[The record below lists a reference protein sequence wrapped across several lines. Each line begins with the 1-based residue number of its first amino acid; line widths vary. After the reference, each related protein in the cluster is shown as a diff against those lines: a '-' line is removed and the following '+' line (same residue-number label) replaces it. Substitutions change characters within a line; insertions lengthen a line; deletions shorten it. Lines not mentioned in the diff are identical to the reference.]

1 MKAWLGN
8 AVVTAAVAE
17 RLCPQLRIDCLQ
29 LALQCRSYDRSCG
42 EIVSAVA
49 DRLPAVADRL
59 PAVAEEAGRVS
70 LRCIVREGIV
80 LQLGEHATRG
90 SVLHVRRNT
99 CFPCA
104 SVLSFFPRVMCVMPC
119 PGVCHFGHCGSKS
132 GKHCGSRNGPRSGG
146 FLTAVADGRT

>member
-1 MKAWLGN
+1 MKAWLCN

-70 LRCIVREGIV
+70 LRCIVRGGTQCTVMRFLRVVSMQKGI
-80 LQLGEHATRG
+80 A
-90 SVLHVRRNT
+90 
-99 CFPCA
+99 
-104 SVLSFFPRVMCVMPC
+104 CVEKK
-119 PGVCHFGHCGSKS
+119 VF
-132 GKHCGSRNGPRSGG
+132 N
-146 FLTAVADGRT
+146 